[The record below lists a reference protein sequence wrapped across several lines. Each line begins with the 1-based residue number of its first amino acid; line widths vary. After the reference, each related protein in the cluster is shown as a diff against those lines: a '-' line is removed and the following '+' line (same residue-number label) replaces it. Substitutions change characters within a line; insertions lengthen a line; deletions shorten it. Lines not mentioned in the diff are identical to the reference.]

1 MHESK
6 LIAMKDKSENS
17 TVRVRNFNN
26 SLSILDRR
34 VNKINKET
42 KDLNKTLNQMGLID
56 IHRIFNITTT
66 TTEYIFFSSTH
77 GTFLRTDH
85 MLGLKANLS
94 NLKRLKQYRVCCLT
108 TMEWNYNSI
117 TEKTYLVKS
126 NICEN

>member
-34 VNKINKET
+34 VNKINKEA
-42 KDLNKTLNQMGLID
+42 KDLNKTLNQLGLID

-66 TTEYIFFSSTH
+66 ITDYIHSLEVHMEHSSGQTTCY
-77 GTFLRTDH
+77 
-85 MLGLKANLS
+85 A
-94 NLKRLKQYRVCCLT
+94 LKQTSV
-108 TMEWNYNSI
+108 I
-117 TEKTYLVKS
+117 
-126 NICEN
+126 